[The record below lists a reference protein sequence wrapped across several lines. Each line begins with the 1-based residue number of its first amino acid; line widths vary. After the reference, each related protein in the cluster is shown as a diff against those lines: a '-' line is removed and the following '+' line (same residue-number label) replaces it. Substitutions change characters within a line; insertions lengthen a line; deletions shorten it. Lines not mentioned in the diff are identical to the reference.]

1 MLIKLTNTINSIVRK
16 GLSVIRN
23 GLKMWLPFEKSG
35 SDSSGNSNNATLY
48 TGKALSF
55 DGVNDYVDLDGFTL
69 DGDTV
74 TFAFWVNPDDIGYG
88 NIIDFNPSRLII
100 GFNTNQISI
109 NSSGAWYNFGA
120 LTLSTWSRV
129 VVNINGTTARC
140 YVNGIQLGVDKTITA
155 IDVVSAT
162 EVSIG
167 ARYSKD
173 SAFFEGVLSDFQIYD
188 TAWTQADVTFDY
200 DNPQHLVTDNSDSTI
215 ALSNLKGYWH
225 LSEGDG
231 AINYDSSG
239 EGNDGTINGATWDD
253 QQATIPQLGL
263 MDWAKSTPVADEITL
278 ISDPNDPSKDI
289 LGNSVRLREHS
300 LNLDGS
306 GYAEVPDADNL
317 DFGTG
322 DFSYGFWFKVES
334 GDLGFLFGVSS
345 LGNPSGVA
353 LTMDVATGKIRS
365 RPFGIAATY
374 TTSGYNDGSWHYAF
388 HNIDRSDSAK
398 LFIDNTEVL
407 SQDISSES
415 STSLA
420 TTNWYVGVEN
430 GTGTFLNGLI
440 DDVTIYNRALSADEV
455 EQNYKAGLNKHKA
468 SSSFSDDFSSD
479 YGF

>member
-1 MLIKLTNTINSIVRK
+1 MFGL
-16 GLSVIRN
+16 GLSLTKALSTLNGIIRD
-23 GLKMWLPFEKSG
+23 GLKMWLPFSKSEILGEELVVNGDFATTIGWITESGWSIGGDVASKTDTGTYTAIQQNILTSGKTYSVTFDITSVTSG
-35 SDSSGNSNNATLY
+35 SIFGIRLGTNYILRGNSQVGTY
-48 TGKALSF
+48 TGVGEA
-55 DGVNDYVDLDGFTL
+55 
-69 DGDTV
+69 
-74 TFAFWVNPDDIGYG
+74 
-88 NIIDFNPSRLII
+88 
-100 GFNTNQISI
+100 
-109 NSSGAWYNFGA
+109 
-120 LTLSTWSRV
+120 
-129 VVNINGTTARC
+129 NGTTLS
-140 YVNGIQLGVDKTITA
+140 VMSSQDFEGS
-155 IDVVSAT
+155 IDNISVKEVVSPT
-162 EVSIG
+162 
-167 ARYSKD
+167 
-173 SAFFEGVLSDFQIYD
+173 L
-188 TAWTQADVTFDY
+188 
-200 DNPQHLVTDNSDSTI
+200 N
-215 ALSNLKGYWH
+215 NLKGYWH

-239 EGNDGTINGATWDD
+239 EGNDGAINGATWED

-263 MDWAKSTPVADEITL
+263 MDWSKPTIGSDEITL
-278 ISDPNDPSKDI
+278 IADPNDPSDDI

-334 GDLGFLFGVSS
+334 GDLGFLFGVSN

-365 RPFGIAATY
+365 RPFGVAATY
-374 TTSGYNDGSWHYAF
+374 TTSGYNDGDWHYAF

-440 DDVTIYNRALSADEV
+440 DDVTIYNRALSSDEV
-455 EQNYKAGLNKHKA
+455 EQNYKAGLNKHKTG
-468 SSSFSDDFSSD
+468 SSFSDDFSSD